1 MSYKE
6 MTSQLS
12 PSKIEELVKK
22 AANNI
27 VDDKLHS
34 EDVLQELKSKII
46 SLQLVES
53 DNENFM
59 KLCQIL
65 QNSIEHN
72 NIEVFHRNYLK
83 HLDLENQFSQC

>member
-1 MSYKE
+1 

-12 PSKIEELVKK
+12 PSKIDEMVKK

-59 KLCQIL
+59 KLYQIL

-72 NIEVFHRNYLK
+72 NTEVFYRNYST
-83 HLDLENQFSQC
+83 HLDLKNQFSQCW

>member
-1 MSYKE
+1 

-12 PSKIEELVKK
+12 PSKIDEMVKK

-27 VDDKLHS
+27 VDDKLQS

-59 KLCQIL
+59 KLYQIL

-72 NIEVFHRNYLK
+72 NIEVFYRNYST
-83 HLDLENQFSQC
+83 HLDLKNQFSQCW

>member
-1 MSYKE
+1 

-12 PSKIEELVKK
+12 PSKIDEMVKK

-59 KLCQIL
+59 KLYQIL
-65 QNSIEHN
+65 QISIEHN
-72 NIEVFHRNYLK
+72 NIEVFYRNYWT
-83 HLDLENQFSQC
+83 HLDLKNQFSQCW